1 MSEDQT
7 TYIDSGKGLDN
18 PNSVVEELKAGFQ
31 RFLHGQSAH
40 PHASE
45 ARRHQLA
52 GGQHPQVALLAC
64 SDSRVPVEVIFDAGF
79 GDVFVI
85 RNAGNT
91 NTFGSAGSI
100 EYAVLDLNVR
110 VLVVMSHQ
118 GCGAVKAAYL
128 KEQSFSASLTE
139 LVTDIKTG
147 LTSHGINT
155 DDLSSYDDAC
165 MRHATITASSLMD
178 NSAPIREAV
187 HNKALMIQPA
197 FLHIDPLAI
206 SWLPPLY
213 GRG

>member
-206 SWLPPLY
+206 SWLSPLY